1 MTTET
6 PLLDAW
12 FATMDSDEPERV
24 LEKIT
29 DDFQMSVVF
38 SKGDGQT
45 AEFCGDRAGLVGY
58 LEQREKNTLV
68 HHLVR
73 AAAVDDVELG
83 FGLVTRDGRFEAS
96 FNVTAL
102 VDPASGRCRRLLICR
117 TPEITFPLSDR

>member
-6 PLLDAW
+6 PLLEAW

-38 SKGDGQT
+38 SKGDSRT

-58 LEQREKNTLV
+58 LEQREKNALV
-68 HHLVR
+68 HHLLR
-73 AAAVDDVELG
+73 TAAVGDVELG
-83 FGLVTRDGRFEAS
+83 LGTVTRDGQFEAS
-96 FNVTAL
+96 FNVTAF
-102 VDPASGRCRRLLICR
+102 VEPASGRCRRLLICR
-117 TPEITFPLSDR
+117 TPEIAFPLSD